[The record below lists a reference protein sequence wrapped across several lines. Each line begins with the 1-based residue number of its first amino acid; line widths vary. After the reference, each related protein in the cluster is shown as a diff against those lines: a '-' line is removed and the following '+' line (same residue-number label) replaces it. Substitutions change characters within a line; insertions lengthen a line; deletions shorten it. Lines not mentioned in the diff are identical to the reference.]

1 MPSRILLL
9 VYEVL
14 FVEVSLGELS
24 IVVLVVVGFY
34 ISLILDLV

>member
-1 MPSRILLL
+1 LPSRILLL